1 MISDV
6 DQMHMLIVNN
16 RVRVIACG
24 DFLQQLVG
32 VQIERAHNIVAAGRR
47 EAEVVIS
54 YDGNSVH
61 SSKSID
67 RSHGVIRGGVY
78 DAYEAIGCVPRVETR
93 AVNRHVVDER
103 TPDPKWRG
111 DGDNTRRLHRLGS
124 GARG

>member
-32 VQIERAHNIVAAGRR
+32 VQIERAHHIVAAGRR
-47 EAEVVIS
+47 EAEGVIR

-78 DAYEAIGCVPRVETR
+78 CAYYATGCLPPVETP
-93 AVNRHVVDER
+93 AVTRHLVDAR
-103 TPDPKWRG
+103 TPHPTQRG
-111 DGDNTRRLHRLGS
+111 
-124 GARG
+124 